1 MGRRDRGRPP
11 AGLLRRP
18 ADDAAVAPVRRA
30 ARRPLRPDR
39 HVRGSGH
46 GRHRDLGEPELGR
59 GGEVTAAVFENEV
72 VTGAKVRFLPLPG
85 LSGEFALIT
94 LDNGHDHTRPSTFG
108 PGGLA
113 SLDAALDEIGD
124 HSPAPVAIAVT
135 GKPFIFAVG
144 ADLSGVPSVTDAATA
159 REIAETGHRVF
170 RRLKDSAIPTFA
182 FVNGVALGGG
192 LELALH
198 CQFRTISAGA
208 MVAFPEVFLGLVPG
222 WGGTQLLPN
231 LIGIDPAVT
240 VIVENAQAQNKM
252 TPAPKAA
259 KLGIA
264 DAVLEPADF
273 LERSLEWAVGVLSGS
288 MTVARPDV
296 DTAAWDD
303 AIARA
308 RQIVAARTRN
318 ASPGAVRAVEL
329 LDLARNGVA
338 GEAFTAGTAAEDDAL
353 TDLLMSDPLRAS
365 LYSFDLVNK
374 RAKRPAGAPDTSLA
388 RTVGKVGV
396 VGAGLMASQLAML
409 FVRQLKVPVV
419 LTDIDQA
426 RGDKGGAYVHGELD
440 KLAARGRLNQ
450 DKLNQLKGLVTG
462 SLSKDVFAD
471 ADLVIEAVFEEMSVK
486 QQVFAE
492 VGAVVSPECVL
503 ATNTSAL
510 SVTAMASELEHPE
523 RVVGLHFF
531 NPVAVLPLLEVVRAE
546 QTDDA
551 TLATAF
557 AVGKALKKSC
567 VLVADAPAFVVNRL
581 LTRFLGEVTASVEQG
596 TPVAVADRA
605 LDPLG
610 LPMTPFELLTLVGP
624 PVALHVAERM
634 HEAFPDRFAVGE
646 GLKRMVELGKTS
658 VYSEPGVVDPE
669 LAGIDAGD
677 SPLTEEQ
684 VRADAVNALAQEIR
698 LMLDEG
704 VVQAVQDID
713 LCMILGAGWPFWLGG
728 ISPYLDRAGVS
739 TAVIGKRF
747 LPQGIAGLP
756 A

>member
-1 MGRRDRGRPP
+1 
-11 AGLLRRP
+11 
-18 ADDAAVAPVRRA
+18 V
-30 ARRPLRPDR
+30 
-39 HVRGSGH
+39 S
-46 GRHRDLGEPELGR
+46 
-59 GGEVTAAVFENEV
+59 TAVFENEV
-72 VTGAKVRFLPLPG
+72 VTEAHVRYLRVPG
-85 LSGEFALIT
+85 LAGELALIT
-94 LDNGHDHTRPSTFG
+94 IDNGHDHTRPSTFG
-108 PGGLA
+108 PGGIA
-113 SLDAALDEIGD
+113 SLDAALDEIAA
-124 HSPAPVAIAVT
+124 HTPAPAAIAVT

-144 ADLSGVPSVTDAATA
+144 ADLSGVPSVTDAAQA
-159 REIAETGHRVF
+159 REISEAGHRVF
-170 RRLKDSAIPTFA
+170 RRLKDSTIPTFA

-198 CQFRTISAGA
+198 CHYRTIASTA

-231 LIGIDPAVT
+231 LIGIDLAVT
-240 VIVENAQAQNKM
+240 VIVENALAQNKT

-264 DAVLEPADF
+264 DAVFEPADF
-273 LERSLEWAVGVLSGS
+273 LERSLEWAAGVVGGDVPVS
-288 MTVARPDV
+288 RPEV

-308 RQIVAARTRN
+308 KAIVAARTRG
-318 ASPGAVRAVEL
+318 ASPGAVRSVEL
-329 LDLARNGVA
+329 LDLARNGL
-338 GEAFTAGTAAEDDAL
+338 GDEAFTAGTAAEDDAL
-353 TDLLMSDPLRAS
+353 TDLLMSDELRAS

-388 RTVGKVGV
+388 RKVTKVGV

-409 FVRQLKVPVV
+409 LVRRLEVPVV

-426 RGDKGGAYVHGELD
+426 RVDKGVSYVHAELD
-440 KLAARGRLNQ
+440 KLAARGRLSG
-450 DKLNQLKGLVTG
+450 DALNRLTGLVTG
-462 SLSKDVFAD
+462 SLTKDVFAD

-492 VGAVVSPECVL
+492 VEAVVSPECVL

-510 SVTAMASELEHPE
+510 SVTEMASKLEHPE

-551 TLATAF
+551 SLATAF

-581 LTRFLGEVTASVEQG
+581 LTRFLGEITSAVEQG

-610 LPMTPFELLTLVGP
+610 LPMTPFDLLTLVGP

-646 GLKRMVELGKTS
+646 GLKKMVELGRSS

-669 LAGIDAGD
+669 LEGIDAGD
-677 SPLTEEQ
+677 SPLTEAE
-684 VRADAVNALAQEIR
+684 VRERAERALAEEIR

-704 VVQAVQDID
+704 VVRAVQDID
-713 LCMILGAGWPFWLGG
+713 LCMLLGAGWPFWLGG
-728 ISPYLDRAGVS
+728 ISAYLDRAGVS
-739 TAVIGKRF
+739 EAVTGKRF
-747 LPQGIAGLP
+747 LPRGVASVP

>member
-1 MGRRDRGRPP
+1 VTTFEDE
-11 AGLLRRP
+11 
-18 ADDAAVAPVRRA
+18 V
-30 ARRPLRPDR
+30 
-39 HVRGSGH
+39 
-46 GRHRDLGEPELGR
+46 
-59 GGEVTAAVFENEV
+59 VTAA
-72 VTGAKVRFLPLPG
+72 KVRYLRVPG
-85 LSGEFALIT
+85 LAGEIALVT

-113 SLDAALDEIGD
+113 SLDAALDAIAA
-124 HSPAPVAIAVT
+124 HTPAPAAIAVT
-135 GKPFIFAVG
+135 GKPFVFAVG
-144 ADLSGVPSVTDAATA
+144 ADLSGVPAVTSAAQA
-159 REIAETGHRVF
+159 REIAGTGHRVF
-170 RRLKDSAIPTFA
+170 RRLKDSTVPTFA

-198 CQFRTISAGA
+198 CHHRTIASTALVGL
-208 MVAFPEVFLGLVPG
+208 PEVFLGLVPG

-231 LIGIDPAVT
+231 LVGIDAAVS
-240 VIVENAQAQNKM
+240 VVVENALAQNTM

-264 DAVLEPADF
+264 DVVLEPADF
-273 LERSLEWAVGVLSGS
+273 LERSLEWAVGVLNGDVA
-288 MTVARPDV
+288 VARPEV
-296 DTAAWDD
+296 DRSAWD
-303 AIARA
+303 AAMERA
-308 RQIVAARTRN
+308 RGVVAARTRN
-318 ASPGAVRAVEL
+318 ASPGALRAVEL
-329 LDLARNGVA
+329 LDRARNGVD

-353 TDLLMSDPLRAS
+353 AGLLTSDELRAS

-374 RAKRPAGAPDTSLA
+374 RAKRPAGAPDRKLA
-388 RTVGKVGV
+388 REVTKVGV
-396 VGAGLMASQLAML
+396 VGAGLMASQLALL
-409 FVRQLKVPVV
+409 FVRQLEVPVV

-426 RGDKGGAYVHGELD
+426 RVDKGVAYVHGELE
-440 KLAARGRLNQ
+440 KLAGRGRLST
-450 DKLNQLKGLVTG
+450 DRLNRLTGLVSG
-462 SLSKDVFAD
+462 SLDKAAFAD

-492 VGAVVSPECVL
+492 VEAVVSAECVL

-510 SVTAMASELEHPE
+510 SVTEMASRLEHPE

-546 QTDDA
+546 HTDDA

-557 AVGKALKKSC
+557 AVGRSLKKSC
-567 VLVADAPAFVVNRL
+567 VLTADAPAFVVNRL
-581 LTRFLGEVTASVEQG
+581 LTRFLGEVTAAVEQG

-610 LPMTPFELLTLVGP
+610 LPMSPFDLLTLVGP

-658 VYSEPGVVDPE
+658 VYSEPGVVDPDLE
-669 LAGIDAGD
+669 GIDAGD

-684 VRADAVNALAQEIR
+684 VRDRAVRALAEEVR

-713 LCMILGAGWPFWLGG
+713 LCMLLGAGWPFWLGG
-728 ISPYLDRAGVS
+728 ISAYLDRSGVS
-739 TAVIGKRF
+739 EAVTGRRF
-747 LPQGIAGLP
+747 LPQGVASLP

>member
-1 MGRRDRGRPP
+1 
-11 AGLLRRP
+11 
-18 ADDAAVAPVRRA
+18 V
-30 ARRPLRPDR
+30 
-39 HVRGSGH
+39 S
-46 GRHRDLGEPELGR
+46 
-59 GGEVTAAVFENEV
+59 TVFENEV
-72 VTGAKVRFLPLPG
+72 VTEAKVRYLRLPG
-85 LSGEFALIT
+85 LAGELALIT
-94 LDNGHDHTRPSTFG
+94 IDNGHDHTRPSTFG
-108 PGGLA
+108 PGGIA
-113 SLDAALDEIGD
+113 SLDAALDEIEG
-124 HSPAPVAIAVT
+124 HSPAPAAIAVT

-144 ADLSGVPSVTDAATA
+144 ADLSGVPSITEAAQA
-159 REIAETGHRVF
+159 REVAEAGHRVF
-170 RRLKDSAIPTFA
+170 RRLKDSSIPTFA
-182 FVNGVALGGG
+182 FVNGAALGGG

-198 CQFRTISAGA
+198 CHYRSIASTAV
-208 MVAFPEVFLGLVPG
+208 VAFPEVFLGLVPG

-240 VIVENAQAQNKM
+240 VIVENALAQNKI
-252 TPAPKAA
+252 TPGPKAA
-259 KLGIA
+259 KLGMA
-264 DAVLEPADF
+264 DVVLEPADF
-273 LERSLEWAVGVLSGS
+273 LERSLEWAAGVVGGD
-288 MTVARPDV
+288 VAVSRPDV
-296 DTAAWDD
+296 DPAAWDD

-308 RQIVAARTRN
+308 RQLVQARTRN
-318 ASPGAVRAVEL
+318 ASPGALRAVEL
-329 LDLARNGVA
+329 LDLARAGVD
-338 GEAFTAGTAAEDDAL
+338 GDAFTAGTAAEDDAL
-353 TDLLMSDPLRAS
+353 TDLLMSDELRAG

-374 RAKRPAGAPDTSLA
+374 RAKRPAGAPDRSLA
-388 RTVGKVGV
+388 RKVTKVGV

-426 RGDKGGAYVHGELD
+426 RVDKGVGYVHGELD
-440 KLAARGRLNQ
+440 KLAQRGRLNQ
-450 DKLNQLKGLVTG
+450 DKLNRLKGLVTG

-492 VGAVVSPECVL
+492 VEAIVSPECVL

-510 SVTAMASELEHPE
+510 SVTEMASKLEHPE

-531 NPVAVLPLLEVVRAE
+531 NPVAVLPLLEIVQAE

-551 TLATAF
+551 SLATAF

-634 HEAFPDRFAVGE
+634 HEAFPDRFTVGE
-646 GLKRMVELGKTS
+646 GLRKMVELGKTS

-669 LAGIDAGD
+669 LEGIDAGD
-677 SPLTEEQ
+677 DPLTETE
-684 VRADAVNALAQEIR
+684 VRERAEKALAQEIQ

-713 LCMILGAGWPFWLGG
+713 LCMLLGAGWPFWLGG
-728 ISPYLDRAGVS
+728 ISPHLDRTGIS
-739 TAVIGKRF
+739 EAVTGSRF
-747 LPQGIAGLP
+747 LPKGVASLP

>member
-1 MGRRDRGRPP
+1 M
-11 AGLLRRP
+11 
-18 ADDAAVAPVRRA
+18 
-30 ARRPLRPDR
+30 
-39 HVRGSGH
+39 S
-46 GRHRDLGEPELGR
+46 
-59 GGEVTAAVFENEV
+59 AVFEDEV
-72 VTGAKVRFLPLPG
+72 VTEAKVRYLRVPG
-85 LSGEFALIT
+85 LAGELALIT

-113 SLDAALDEIGD
+113 SLDAALDEIAA

-144 ADLSGVPSVTDAATA
+144 ADLSGVPAIASAGQA

-170 RRLKDSAIPTFA
+170 RRLKDSPIPTFA
-182 FVNGVALGGG
+182 FVNGAALGGG

-198 CQFRTISAGA
+198 CHHRTISGGA
-208 MVAFPEVFLGLVPG
+208 MVAFPEAFLGLVPG

-231 LIGIDPAVT
+231 LIGIDAAVT
-240 VIVENAQAQNKM
+240 VIVENALAQNRM
-252 TPAPKAA
+252 TSGPKAA

-264 DAVLEPADF
+264 DALFEPVDF
-273 LERSLEWAVGVLSGS
+273 LERSLAWAVQVVNGD
-288 MTVARPDV
+288 VAVSRPEIDRS
-296 DTAAWDD
+296 AWDD

-308 RQIVAARTRN
+308 RGVVAARTRN
-318 ASPGAVRAVEL
+318 ASPGAVRTVDL
-329 LDLARNGVA
+329 LELARAGVDD
-338 GEAFTAGTAAEDDAL
+338 EAFTAGTAAEDDAL
-353 TDLLMSDPLRAS
+353 AELLMSDGLRAS

-374 RAKRPAGAPDTSLA
+374 RAKRPAGAPDRSLA
-388 RTVGKVGV
+388 RKVTKVGV
-396 VGAGLMASQLAML
+396 VGAGLMASQLAL
-409 FVRQLKVPVV
+409 LLARRLEVPVV

-426 RGDKGGAYVHGELD
+426 RVDKGVAYVHAELD
-440 KLAARGRLNQ
+440 KQAAAGRLSP
-450 DKLNQLKGLVTG
+450 DALNRLKGLVTG
-462 SLSKDVFAD
+462 SLSKDGFAD
-471 ADLVIEAVFEEMSVK
+471 AELVIEAVFEEMSVK

-492 VGAVVSPECVL
+492 VEAVVSPECVL

-510 SVTAMASELEHPE
+510 SVTEMAAKLQHPE

-581 LTRFLGEVTASVEQG
+581 LTRFLGEITAAVEQG
-596 TPVAVADRA
+596 TPVPVADRA

-634 HEAFPDRFAVGE
+634 HEAFPDRFVVGE
-646 GLKRMVELGKTS
+646 GLRRMVELGKSS
-658 VYSEPGVVDPE
+658 VYSEPGVVDPD

-677 SPLTEEQ
+677 EPLTEEQ
-684 VRADAVNALAQEIR
+684 VRGNAERALAEEIA

-713 LCMILGAGWPFWLGG
+713 LCMLLGAGWPFWLGG
-728 ISPYLDRAGVS
+728 ISAYLDRAGVS
-739 TAVIGKRF
+739 EAVTGKRF
-747 LPQGIAGLP
+747 LPKGVASLP
-756 A
+756 S